1 MGGQN
6 QKTLHPDPRETG
18 ERMWESL
25 GLELVTDANQALQT
39 KILLALK
46 SHTSSTGYSQVPKE
60 NRVYVN
66 HSRES
71 HINFDL
77 DFS

>member
-25 GLELVTDANQALQT
+25 GLELVTDANQALA
-39 KILLALK
+39 IRRF
-46 SHTSSTGYSQVPKE
+46 PKRTE
-60 NRVYVN
+60 
-66 HSRES
+66 
-71 HINFDL
+71 FM
-77 DFS
+77 